1 MGEEDKID
9 SKVPQSID
17 KVADAE
23 PSLKQNNV
31 KLELD
36 VKEEE
41 NEKEDKVVNEIIHES
56 IKDKDN
62 NDPSH
67 QETKNFNIQ
76 NERNNESVIATETQ
90 KIEDLTEGSNY
101 KMETPKEGKVETA
114 SAKETKN
121 YENEK
126 KTNMVLVPNVDKTNK
141 SANETGIHEQH
152 KVDEII
158 DDEIIEDAD
167 IVKISDE
174 ELLHIDNLKSIT
186 DHLKGKIGANN
197 KAKNNYIFET
207 RTFETVEEIQET
219 VAIHLK
225 DAKAAISRKQVVVIQ
240 QTIITI
246 VETVSNWLD
255 KVEYKI
261 STIKRIKTINQKKEE
276 LKNIK
281 DEIEVIEETVDEL
294 VEVTDMAVEVMNDE
308 SKVTISS
315 CVNSLSE
322 HVKIVKLHRQQSE
335 DELSDSGDKWDEY
348 LEGVKTVSNLIQ
360 DLRTEVEKTESSD
373 NVLEEKVEALE
384 SLQTMNKGHM
394 NKVKYLIATGNG
406 LASDLQEKNLPEE
419 VYNMFENAKKID
431 NNITKEKDTAISLL
445 ISKGEYEQT
454 LGEYENLIEAAEL
467 FINNKPKVLDIVHLN
482 QEIEKQKKFF
492 INLSHCLQVLQ
503 SLQGGFSEEVK
514 NHYSD
519 QHHMLNEKSEV
530 ILNKA
535 AEHINNLSE
544 ALNVWSEFEIRNR
557 ELFTKLQET
566 KDEFNNMEEIKT
578 KNFDMVLSKL
588 NYHKLNFEEIIFEN
602 YKNRNRLLEVQN
614 WVLSEELSYKSNALL
629 NEIQFIRDN
638 ISERI
643 EQLDKFSPL
652 WKEYE
657 QINSNI
663 HTWIGAAE
671 DQMENEGNLGLLY
684 SELLA

>member
-1 MGEEDKID
+1 MG
-9 SKVPQSID
+9 
-17 KVADAE
+17 
-23 PSLKQNNV
+23 
-31 KLELD
+31 
-36 VKEEE
+36 
-41 NEKEDKVVNEIIHES
+41 
-56 IKDKDN
+56 
-62 NDPSH
+62 
-67 QETKNFNIQ
+67 
-76 NERNNESVIATETQ
+76 
-90 KIEDLTEGSNY
+90 
-101 KMETPKEGKVETA
+101 
-114 SAKETKN
+114 
-121 YENEK
+121 
-126 KTNMVLVPNVDKTNK
+126 
-141 SANETGIHEQH
+141 
-152 KVDEII
+152 
-158 DDEIIEDAD
+158 DEIIEDAD

-186 DHLKGKIGANN
+186 DHLKEKIATNN
-197 KAKNNYIFET
+197 QAKNNYIFET

-261 STIKRIKTINQKKEE
+261 STIKRIKTINQKK
-276 LKNIK
+276 

-335 DELSDSGDKWDEY
+335 DELSDSEDKWDEY

-406 LASDLQEKNLPEE
+406 LASDLQEKNIPEE

-431 NNITKEKDTAISLL
+431 NNISKEKDTAISLL

-454 LGEYENLIEAAEL
+454 LSEYENLIEAAEF

-503 SLQGGFSEEVK
+503 SLQGGFSDEVK

-544 ALNVWSEFEIRNR
+544 ALNILSEFEIRNR

-566 KDEFNNMEEIKT
+566 KDECNNMEEITT

-588 NYHKLNFEEIIFEN
+588 NYHKFNFEEIIFEN
-602 YKNRNRLLEVQN
+602 DKNRNKLLEVQN
-614 WVLSEELSYKSNALL
+614 WV
-629 NEIQFIRDN
+629 
-638 ISERI
+638 IS
-643 EQLDKFSPL
+643 S
-652 WKEYE
+652 
-657 QINSNI
+657 
-663 HTWIGAAE
+663 
-671 DQMENEGNLGLLY
+671 M
-684 SELLA
+684 